1 MPDPTE
7 LAIIATFSAALGI
20 FVVSAIFQKMRSK
33 AIALPPDSTLELGNE
48 SPSSV
53 PHLTEPTHE
62 TLPRRVPTWFYQ
74 PLDLLGIGF
83 IYLLFFGLVVSSV
96 SAPDK
101 EELSLDSGALLSAIA
116 FQFIG
121 AGIVT
126 FFVISRIR
134 PIDWLGLKWRS
145 WPWVFLI
152 APCAVA
158 FMWVVIMSLQVTG
171 FMDWIGSF
179 GIDTVQDTVKLLQ
192 DSSDPRLLSLMGFA
206 AVIAAPLCEE
216 IIFRGYLYPAA
227 KKFSG
232 PWIAGICSALVFAAA
247 HGNLAALL
255 PLFVFGCLLVIIY
268 EKTGSIWAPIA
279 AHCCFNSATVIT
291 QFVARYH
298 HLPLETSL

>member
-7 LAIIATFSAALGI
+7 LAIIATFSTALGI
-20 FVVSAIFQKMRSK
+20 FVVATTFQKLRSK
-33 AIALPPDSTLELGNE
+33 TSALPPEFTSEFASE

-53 PHLTEPTHE
+53 PYLTEPPSATSFG
-62 TLPRRVPTWFYQ
+62 RVPIWLYQ

-96 SAPDK
+96 STPAK
-101 EELSLDSGALLSAIA
+101 EDLSLDSSALLSAIA

-134 PIDWLGLKWRS
+134 PTDWLGLKWQS

-152 APCAVA
+152 APGAVA
-158 FMWVVIMSLQVTG
+158 FMWAMIISLQVSG

-192 DSSDPRLLSLMGFA
+192 NSSDPRLLGLMGFA
-206 AVIAAPLCEE
+206 AVVAAPLCEE
-216 IIFRGYLYPAA
+216 IVFRGYLYPAA

-255 PLFVFGCLLVIIY
+255 PLFIFGCLLVVIY

-279 AHCCFNSATVIT
+279 VHCCFNSATVIT
-291 QFVARYH
+291 QFIARYH
-298 HLPLETSL
+298 HLPLETSS

>member
-20 FVVSAIFQKMRSK
+20 FVVAATFQKLRSK
-33 AIALPPDSTLELGNE
+33 AIALPPEFTSEFASE
-48 SPSSV
+48 SPSSA
-53 PHLTEPTHE
+53 PHLTEPPSATSFG
-62 TLPRRVPTWFYQ
+62 RVPTWFYQ
-74 PLDLLGIGF
+74 PFDLLGIGF

-96 SAPDK
+96 STPAK
-101 EELSLDSGALLSAIA
+101 EDLSLDSSALLSAIA

-134 PIDWLGLKWRS
+134 PTDWLGLKWQS

-152 APCAVA
+152 APGAVA
-158 FMWVVIMSLQVTG
+158 FMWAMIISLQVSG

-192 DSSDPRLLSLMGFA
+192 DSSDPRLLGLMGFA
-206 AVIAAPLCEE
+206 AVVAAPLCEE
-216 IIFRGYLYPAA
+216 IVFRGYLYPAA

-255 PLFVFGCLLVIIY
+255 PLFVFGCLLVVIY

-279 AHCCFNSATVIT
+279 VHCCFNSATVIT
-291 QFVARYH
+291 QFIARYH
-298 HLPLETSL
+298 HLPLETSS

>member
-20 FVVSAIFQKMRSK
+20 FAVAATVQKLRCKPS
-33 AIALPPDSTLELGNE
+33 ALPPEFASEIGDE
-48 SPSSV
+48 SPS
-53 PHLTEPTHE
+53 PHPHEIEPACE
-62 TLPRRVPTWFYQ
+62 TSPGRIPTWFYQ
-74 PLDLLGIGF
+74 PFDLLGIGF

-96 SAPDK
+96 SAHANEAPN
-101 EELSLDSGALLSAIA
+101 LDAHALMSAIA

-134 PIDWLGLKWRS
+134 PVDWLGLKWPS

-158 FMWVVIMSLQVTG
+158 FMWVLIICLQVSG
-171 FMDWIGSF
+171 LMDWIGSF

-192 DSSDPRLLSLMGFA
+192 DSSDPRLLGLMGFA
-206 AVIAAPLCEE
+206 AIVAAPFCEE
-216 IIFRGYLYPAA
+216 IVFRGYLYPAT

-232 PWIAGICSALVFAAA
+232 PWVAGICSALIFAAA
-247 HGNLAALL
+247 HGNLAALI
-255 PLFVFGCLLVIIY
+255 PLFIFGCLLVIIY

-279 AHCCFNSATVIT
+279 VHCCFNTATVIT
-291 QFVARYH
+291 QIIDRY
-298 HLPLETSL
+298 HLPLEASS

>member
-7 LAIIATFSAALGI
+7 FAIIATFSTALGI
-20 FVVSAIFQKMRSK
+20 FVFAAIFQKLRSK
-33 AIALPPDSTLELGNE
+33 VIAMPTEFTSEFE
-48 SPSSV
+48 SEFPSGM

-62 TLPRRVPTWFYQ
+62 TPLGRVPTWFYR

-96 SAPDK
+96 SAPEK

-126 FFVISRIR
+126 FFVISRID

-158 FMWVVIMSLQVTG
+158 FMWIMIMSLQVSG

-192 DSSDPRLLSLMGFA
+192 DSSDPRLLGLMGFA
-206 AVIAAPLCEE
+206 AVVAAPLCEE
-216 IIFRGYLYPAA
+216 IVFRGYLYPAA

-232 PWIAGICSALVFAAA
+232 PWVAGICSALVFAAA

-279 AHCCFNSATVIT
+279 VHCCFNSATVIT

-298 HLPLETSL
+298 HLPLETSS